1 MPSDISLRPVWW
13 CEVYIFKKG
22 TSGVD
27 LKSVSA
33 KAKNTKNKK
42 TKFEWE
48 LLIFSLFTVC
58 FC

>member
-33 KAKNTKNKK
+33 KAKKNKK
-42 TKFEWE
+42 QKNQ
-48 LLIFSLFTVC
+48 V
-58 FC
+58 